1 MRRRAAATGRRR
13 GPSLAGTAA
22 RTAVVAGT
30 VGAVKRGSAA
40 REQASAG
47 QASTGRAS
55 TGRASGAQASTAD
68 QVGAMIT
75 RLKEL
80 AELRDAGILTD
91 AEFAA
96 QKAKLLT

>member
-1 MRRRAAATGRRR
+1 MRPTRAALDVHASLTMRRRTAATGRR

-40 REQASAG
+40 RG
-47 QASTGRAS
+47 QASTTRAPDA
-55 TGRASGAQASTAD
+55 TD
-68 QVGAMIT
+68 QVGAMIA

-80 AELRDAGILTD
+80 AELRDAGILTE
-91 AEFAA
+91 AEFAK

>member
-1 MRRRAAATGRRR
+1 
-13 GPSLAGTAA
+13 
-22 RTAVVAGT
+22 VVAGT

-40 REQASAG
+40 R
-47 QASTGRAS
+47 
-55 TGRASGAQASTAD
+55 AQTSTAEASNTD

-80 AELRDAGILTD
+80 AELRDAGILTE
-91 AEFAA
+91 AEFKA

>member
-1 MRRRAAATGRRR
+1 M
-13 GPSLAGTAA
+13 A

-40 REQASAG
+40 RG
-47 QASTGRAS
+47 QAAT
-55 TGRASGAQASTAD
+55 AQASPTD

-80 AELRDAGILTD
+80 AELRDAGILTE
-91 AEFAA
+91 AEFKA